1 MKKIFFSSL
10 LVLLTMIGIAPTV
23 QAQSTPQYGEE
34 LLTNIPPAAT
44 DFIGWTTSS
53 SKDQCIPQCSEGWFK
68 TSYEEGTISQTID
81 LAAKGYT
88 PIAAN
93 TLFLYAATEYKVG
106 WATGGQDGS
115 AQMYVECLDAEGNVL
130 ATNTFLNRTGKFG
143 TVETTLVQNM
153 FTIPANT
160 TQLRYVLKGK
170 DQCHWGG
177 HFGPWFR
184 NMSCRVWES
193 TKFNETIKVSVAP
206 TLGDSI
212 TLSKTSDFH
221 FGDTITV
228 SATYPEHP
236 ILWLSTNEGAII
248 NTNQVVCWG
257 DSIVVNAHLKY
268 DHAITCNGTHATIK
282 ANPAQAGMGDTVTL
296 SYALDENCIFVT

>member
-44 DFIGWTTSS
+44 DFTGWTTSS
-53 SKDQCIPQCSEGWFK
+53 SMNECIPQCSEGWFK
-68 TSYEEGTISQTID
+68 TSYKEGTISQTID

-106 WATGGQDGS
+106 WATGRDGS
-115 AQMYVECLDAEGNVL
+115 AQMYVECLDADGKIL
-130 ATNTFLNRTGKFG
+130 ATNTVLNRTGKFG
-143 TVETTLVQNM
+143 TVETTLVCDM

-170 DQCHWGG
+170 DQCNWSG
-177 HFGPWFR
+177 HFGTWFR
-184 NMSCRVWES
+184 NMSCQVWDRA
-193 TKFNETIKVSVAP
+193 KFNETIKVSVAP
-206 TLGDSI
+206 ALGDSI

-228 SATYPEHP
+228 SAKYPEHP
-236 ILWLSTNEGAII
+236 ILWLSINKGKII
-248 NTNQVVCWG
+248 NTNQVVCLG

-268 DHAITCNGTHATIK
+268 DHAITCTGTYATLTADK
-282 ANPAQAGMGDTVTL
+282 ATASFGDTVTL
-296 SYALDENCIFVT
+296 S